1 MTELFKIPDW
11 NDPIWLGRVA
21 ALSAAGSGSESMPGN
36 VSLAIDGMLST
47 LQTMKA
53 RVDGAHDPQ

>member
-1 MTELFKIPDW
+1 MEIDIASQST
-11 NDPIWLGRVA
+11 
-21 ALSAAGSGSESMPGN
+21 GSESMPGN

-47 LQTMKA
+47 LHTMKA